1 MRSNKTS
8 LPLAALALLSAGLLS
23 ACASGGPL
31 VTGTPRAP
39 IDPAQVRF
47 YYDMPAGAE
56 QIAIIDANSGA
67 FTYGNANKTNAVMQK
82 LRERAAGL
90 GANGVVYRGTVS
102 APGNS
107 RVGVGVG
114 GGHISG
120 GHGGG
125 GSFSSAGVG
134 VNISPTQKYAEAA
147 AVYIANPPP
156 EDAPPP
162 PPAPPR
168 P

>member
-1 MRSNKTS
+1 MRLHKIL
-8 LPLAALALLSAGLLS
+8 LPLAAASLLA

-39 IDPAQVRF
+39 IDPSQVRF

-67 FTYGNANKTNAVMQK
+67 FTYGNQNKTNAVMQK
-82 LRERAAGL
+82 LREQAAKL

-102 APGNS
+102 GPSGGG
-107 RVGVGVG
+107 VGVGVG
-114 GGHISG
+114 GGRVG
-120 GHGGG
+120 GS
-125 GSFSSAGVG
+125 SFSSAGVG

-147 AVYIANPPP
+147 AIHVANPPP
-156 EDAPPP
+156 E
-162 PPAPPR
+162 PAPAPAQ

>member
-1 MRSNKTS
+1 MRIHKI
-8 LPLAALALLSAGLLS
+8 LMPLAAACMLA

-39 IDPAQVRF
+39 VDPAQVRF

-67 FTYGNANKTNAVMQK
+67 FTYGNQNKTNSVMQK
-82 LRERAAGL
+82 LREQAAKL

-102 APGNS
+102 GPSGGG
-107 RVGVGVG
+107 VGVGVG
-114 GGHISG
+114 GGRVG
-120 GHGGG
+120 GS
-125 GSFSSAGVG
+125 SFSSAGVG

-147 AVYIANPPP
+147 AIYVANPPP
-156 EDAPPP
+156 EPAAAPAQP
-162 PPAPPR
+162 
-168 P
+168 